1 MNAAFAH
8 GKRKGLL
15 YEKTFHVGYN
25 IADATIK
32 KMAEDLHP
40 HMFVDFESKL
50 IKQNLSAFTEIGSTV
65 KGDSEEHVTIKM
77 KELGFE
83 R

>member
-15 YEKTFHVGYN
+15 HEKPFNSAYN

-32 KMAEDLHP
+32 TMAEIMHP
-40 HMFVDFESKL
+40 RMFVDFESKL
-50 IKQNLSAFTEIGSTV
+50 IKQNLSAFNNIGSTEEE
-65 KGDSEEHVTIKM
+65 DSKNHVTIKM